1 MWYRCMMKWYTCE
14 YNLILHIGLIVIYLT
29 LNFTP
34 TKINLFGTSNFSLLF
49 YVYRKPVLPTVVTV
63 LSREA
68 VRTHTTVGP
77 HVIDTHSIVR
87 TRLSY
92 TLVYVWKSSE
102 LLSFL
107 VLSYSHLQDI
117 LFFTSSKIIMFH
129 IDFSK
134 NFN

>member
-1 MWYRCMMKWYTCE
+1 MYDE
-14 YNLILHIGLIVIYLT
+14 VIYNLLLHIGLIVIYLT

-34 TKINLFGTSNFSLLF
+34 TKINLFGTSNFSLLI

-92 TLVYVWKSSE
+92 TLVYV
-102 LLSFL
+102 
-107 VLSYSHLQDI
+107 
-117 LFFTSSKIIMFH
+117 
-129 IDFSK
+129 
-134 NFN
+134 

>member
-1 MWYRCMMKWYTCE
+1 MYDE
-14 YNLILHIGLIVIYLT
+14 VIYLWVQFIT
-29 LNFTP
+29 AYRFNCYISN
-34 TKINLFGTSNFSLLF
+34 TKFYTHENYSMFGTSNFSLLI

-92 TLVYVWKSSE
+92 ALVYVWKSSE
-102 LLSFL
+102 RLSFL